1 MRMQEAEEAR
11 REFVLVS
18 LNILPAYSANVM
30 NVIKGLMLL
39 LCLDWILICIEEHE
53 RGKKIVCQQ
62 KEELIQISLLYRIA
76 RSR

>member
-1 MRMQEAEEAR
+1 
-11 REFVLVS
+11 
-18 LNILPAYSANVM
+18 M

-62 KEELIQISLLYRIA
+62 KEELIHKDLAYTDLFIVQNCTRVDRIL
-76 RSR
+76 

>member
-1 MRMQEAEEAR
+1 
-11 REFVLVS
+11 
-18 LNILPAYSANVM
+18 M

-62 KEELIQISLLYRIA
+62 KEELIQISFIVQNYT
-76 RSR
+76 

>member
-1 MRMQEAEEAR
+1 MQEAKKAGK
-11 REFVLVS
+11 EFVLVS
-18 LNILPAYSANVM
+18 LHTLLMFPAYSANFM

-62 KEELIQISLLYRIA
+62 KEELIQISFIVQNYT
-76 RSR
+76 